1 MAFKDN
7 KTVGEEVSN
16 ILRLAK
22 VKFNES
28 ALKECGMDWQAPL
41 DQQQEDRYNLTI
53 TTKDKTVTVNTT
65 NPEDIIHLMKLGGMD
80 VGSHTVAPAPVAD
93 IGFGSG
99 ELTGL
104 GLPGMSGEPA
114 AEGIPVQIDVLSD
127 MGDEEGEEEHGDMD
141 MGSDEEGDE
150 GDEEAEDDE
159 DEMKE
164 ESADWANTP
173 AGSDGQQ
180 RSHGDIA
187 DQSAAGTGEGNKTYG
202 QNKAPGQGDN
212 PLAYES
218 MMESYKQFKA
228 ESADMDKIP
237 AYIRKAKGKSQE
249 VAQKEI
255 DKLNDKSGAK
265 VWSSPRLPKGK
276 TNEAD
281 MEEGNEFSGELAKA
295 KASGKEEFE
304 VDGKKYKVKEAAKP
318 DFLDVD
324 KDGDK
329 KEPMKK
335 AAKDM
340 KAPQAKVSQ
349 HSLLKPTGKSK
360 NGLSGQVPQDKEE
373 DKKTNESAE
382 QLAYMRKLA
391 GLK

>member
-22 VKFNES
+22 VKFDES

-41 DQQQEDRYNLTI
+41 EQQQEDRYNLTI

-80 VGSHTVAPAPVAD
+80 IGAHTVEPAPAAD

-104 GLPGMSGEPA
+104 GLPGTAGEPA
-114 AEGIPVQIDVLSD
+114 MDEIPVEIDVISP
-127 MGDEEGEEEHGDMD
+127 MGDEEGDEHEELETD
-141 MGSDEEGDE
+141 DE
-150 GDEEAEDDE
+150 EEAEHDE
-159 DEMKE
+159 DDMKE

-237 AYIRKAKGKSQE
+237 AYIRKEKQKGQE
-249 VAQKEI
+249 TAQKEI
-255 DKLNDKSGAK
+255 DKLNDKAGAK

-295 KASGKEEFE
+295 KASGKDEFE

-335 AAKDM
+335 AVK
-340 KAPQAKVSQ
+340 
-349 HSLLKPTGKSK
+349 
-360 NGLSGQVPQDKEE
+360 DKE
-373 DKKTNESAE
+373 DKTNESTE

>member
-7 KTVGEEVSN
+7 KTVGDEVLS
-16 ILRLAK
+16 ILRNAK
-22 VKFNES
+22 VKINES
-28 ALKECGMDWQAPL
+28 ALKECGMDMTAPL

-53 TTKDKTVTVNTT
+53 TTKDKTITVNTT
-65 NPEDIIHLMKLGGMD
+65 NPEDVIQMMKLGGMEI
-80 VGSHTVAPAPVAD
+80 GSHSIEPVTD
-93 IGFGSG
+93 IGYGAG

-104 GLPGMSGEPA
+104 GLPGMTGEPA
-114 AEGIPVQIDVLSD
+114 VHEIPVEIDLGGE
-127 MGDEEGEEEHGDMD
+127 MGSEEDEHEEH
-141 MGSDEEGDE
+141 ET
-150 GDEEAEDDE
+150 DD
-159 DEMKE
+159 E
-164 ESADWANTP
+164 ESAEHEDEVEESGDWANSP
-173 AGSDGQQ
+173 EGSDGQA
-180 RSHGDIA
+180 REHGDI
-187 DQSAAGTGEGNKTYG
+187 DDFSAAGTGEGNKTYG

-237 AYIRKAKGKSQE
+237 AYIRKSKQQSQE
-249 VAQKEI
+249 KAQKAI
-255 DKLNDKSGAK
+255 DDLNDKSGAK

-295 KASGKEEFE
+295 KQQGKEEFE
-304 VDGKKYKVKEAAKP
+304 VDGKKYKVKEGAKP

-324 KDGDK
+324 KDGNK

-335 AAKDM
+335 AIK
-340 KAPQAKVSQ
+340 
-349 HSLLKPTGKSK
+349 
-360 NGLSGQVPQDKEE
+360 DKE
-373 DKKTNESAE
+373 KVKESISE
-382 QLAYMRKLA
+382 IKKLA